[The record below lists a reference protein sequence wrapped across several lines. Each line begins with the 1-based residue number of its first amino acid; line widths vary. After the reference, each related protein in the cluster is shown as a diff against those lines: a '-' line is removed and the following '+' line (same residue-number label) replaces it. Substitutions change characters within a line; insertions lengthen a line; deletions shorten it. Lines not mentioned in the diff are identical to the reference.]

1 MSWHILQL
9 LVVRSRRD
17 TPIASS
23 VWWEVKSNTEYN
35 LARYLYRF
43 WTGMSFGYPASLAS
57 RSRLATSFLYSG
69 QHMLWLSRD
78 KA

>member
-9 LVVRSRRD
+9 LVVRSRQD

-43 WTGMSFGYPASLAS
+43 WTGMRFRISGFFGLPLT
-57 RSRLATSFLYSG
+57 LGHFLSVFG
-69 QHMLWLSRD
+69 SAHALVEQR
-78 KA
+78 